1 MVSEGRATVAPDGL
15 KLQGLT
21 ADNKDRGA
29 MASSDA
35 SEMKAGGHDGGPA
48 VPVDALRG
56 ELAQLGRERELLR
69 AMGARRDE
77 LERNRC
83 AIVRAHQ
90 DLSRALIAHHSPGLH
105 AA

>member
-1 MVSEGRATVAPDGL
+1 MSE
-15 KLQGLT
+15 LQP
-21 ADNKDRGA
+21 A
-29 MASSDA
+29 
-35 SEMKAGGHDGGPA
+35 GHDGDPV
-48 VPVDALRG
+48 VPVEALRG

-90 DLSRALIAHHSPGLH
+90 DLSRALIAHHSPGLR
-105 AA
+105 AV